1 MTTLALNRRQV
12 EKLTEIVNH
21 FNEVEWFEIEVDNLS
36 GIGPAISVKFNLFND
51 TDKDHDTTVDITDTT
66 TW

>member
-12 EKLTEIVNH
+12 EKLAELVTR
-21 FNEVEWFEIEVDNLS
+21 FNEVEWFEIEVDNSS
-36 GIGPAISVKFNLFND
+36 GIGPEFSVKFSLFND
-51 TDKDHDTTVDITDTT
+51 TDKVYDTTVDITDSS

>member
-36 GIGPAISVKFNLFND
+36 GIGPAISVKFSLFND
-51 TDKDHDTTVDITDTT
+51 TDKDFDTTVDITESS